1 MSEPACCDSARPEES
16 AAPKRQLTLFDSS
29 CIIVGIIIG
38 AGIYKTAPLV
48 ANAVGGPWKVGGWV
62 VEGGWWTVILIW
74 LVGGLLSLFGAL
86 AYAELATAYPREGG
100 DYVYLTRAY
109 GRWAGFL
116 FGWVQLSVVRPG
128 DITLMAFAFGTYAI
142 TLYDPLAN
150 SAFPHMGQVYACA
163 AVAILTAIN
172 VLGVQGGKWT
182 QNLLTVAKAIGL
194 MVIVVVAF
202 IAPRSE
208 SAAPPASALP
218 WSLALILVMFTFGGW
233 NEMAYVAAEVKDP
246 KRNIVRALVLGTV
259 FVTALYLL
267 LNTAFLYTLGYEGLA
282 GSEAVANDAV
292 STAFPEIGSRL
303 ISVLVCVSAL
313 GAVNGL
319 IFTGARISYAIGA
332 DHRAFRPL
340 GKWDQ
345 KTGTPLRA
353 LIVQGILAIVLII
366 ALASFGDT
374 IIYTAGPV
382 YLFYLATNFAV
393 FVLRRKEPNTERPYR
408 VSLYP
413 VTTLIFCAVCGYL
426 IYSAVTFRPWVA
438 AAALGILLAG
448 LPIYWFTKER
458 S

>member
-1 MSEPACCDSARPEES
+1 MSEPASSDPARPEPP

-38 AGIYKTAPLV
+38 AGIYKTAPDV
-48 ANAVGGPWKVGGWV
+48 ANAA
-62 VEGGWWTVILIW
+62 GGWWGVLLIW

-116 FGWVQLSVVRPG
+116 FGWIQLAVVRPG

-142 TLYDPLAN
+142 TLYNPLAK
-150 SAFPHMGQVYACA
+150 SFPHMEQIYACA

-194 MVIVVVAF
+194 MAIVVVAF
-202 IAPRSE
+202 IAPRTE
-208 SAAPPASALP
+208 SAAQPDFPLP

-233 NEMAYVAAEVKDP
+233 NEMAYVAAEVKNP

-267 LNTAFLYTLGYEGLA
+267 LNAAFLYTLGYQGLA
-282 GSEAVANDAV
+282 GSKAVANDAV

-353 LIVQGILAIVLII
+353 LIVQGVLAIILII

-382 YLFYLATNFAV
+382 YLFYLATNSAV

-426 IYSAVTFRPWVA
+426 IYSAVIYRPWIA

-448 LPIYWFTKER
+448 LPIYWLTKER